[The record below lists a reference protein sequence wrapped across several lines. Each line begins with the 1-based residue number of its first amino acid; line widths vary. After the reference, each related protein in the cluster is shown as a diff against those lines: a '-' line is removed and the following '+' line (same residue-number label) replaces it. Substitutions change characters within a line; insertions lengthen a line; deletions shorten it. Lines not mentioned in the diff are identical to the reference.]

1 MMATKY
7 TITACANC
15 GKGEDGSGDIN
26 LKDCMAC
33 KMVKY
38 CNRECQLS
46 HRPKH
51 KKECKKRADELLDT
65 ALFKQPP
72 PNEDCPICML
82 PMPIYPYDRRYQSC
96 CGKNIC
102 EGCMTHVQITG
113 KSLCPFCRVPVPTC
127 EEEDNERIEKRMKVN
142 DADAFF
148 ILGTLYHQGSDSLKR
163 NDEKAMELMFRAA
176 ELGSNNALNNIG
188 SAYTHG
194 DIGGVPR
201 NLSKAKHYYQ
211 LGSMGGDV
219 MARHSLGVVETM
231 LGNHNRAM
239 KHWIIGAK
247 AGGDESLDSVKKGYM
262 RGDVTKEDYASCLR
276 AHKESQDEMKS
287 VQRDY
292 ATRMRVPMEEF
303 LS

>member
-51 KKECKKRADELLDT
+51 KKECKKRADELLDK

-72 PNEDCPICML
+72 PNEECPICML

-102 EGCMTHVQITG
+102 EGCKHMFKLLEKVYAHFAEFQF
-113 KSLCPFCRVPVPTC
+113 LPV
-127 EEEDNERIEKRMKVN
+127 KRKIMKG
-142 DADAFF
+142 
-148 ILGTLYHQGSDSLKR
+148 LR
-163 NDEKAMELMFRAA
+163 N
-176 ELGSNNALNNIG
+176 
-188 SAYTHG
+188 
-194 DIGGVPR
+194 V
-201 NLSKAKHYYQ
+201 
-211 LGSMGGDV
+211 
-219 MARHSLGVVETM
+219 
-231 LGNHNRAM
+231 
-239 KHWIIGAK
+239 
-247 AGGDESLDSVKKGYM
+247 
-262 RGDVTKEDYASCLR
+262 
-276 AHKESQDEMKS
+276 
-287 VQRDY
+287 
-292 ATRMRVPMEEF
+292 
-303 LS
+303 